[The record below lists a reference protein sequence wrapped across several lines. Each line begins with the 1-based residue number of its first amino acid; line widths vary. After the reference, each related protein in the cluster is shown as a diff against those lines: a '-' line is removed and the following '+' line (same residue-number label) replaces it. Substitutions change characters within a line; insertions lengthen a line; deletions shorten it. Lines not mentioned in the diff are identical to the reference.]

1 MHWNCKLMGLS
12 KENWS
17 EEAKKRLAKRIF
29 EKTST
34 RKRTYKAVK
43 KTVPYQIE
51 NDPNTYDFPRY

>member
-1 MHWNCKLMGLS
+1 MGLS